1 MFQVQCNDA
10 KIDGGDVLW
19 TGREILVGLSSRTNQ
34 KGLDAV
40 KEAFPGFPVTGIE
53 VSGPL
58 HLKTLI
64 SLCGKDTLC
73 ASIETGDSY
82 KMLEVSLDKNSI
94 IPNSFTLQKLN

>member
-1 MFQVQCNDA
+1 MIQVQCNDA

-19 TGREILVGLSSRTNQ
+19 TGWEILVGLSSRTNQ

-73 ASIETGDSY
+73 ASTETGDS
-82 KMLEVSLDKNSI
+82 
-94 IPNSFTLQKLN
+94 